1 VTAARLSATDLE
13 TLIAR
18 AIAAAGANA
27 VNAASVARALTLAE
41 IDGHNG
47 HGLSRVPSYAAHV
60 RAGKV
65 DGDATP
71 TATVTRP
78 GALLID
84 ARHGFAYPSID
95 LAVARLPDMARAQ
108 GIAIAAITRSHHFG
122 VAGHHVERL
131 AAQDL
136 VGLCCSNT
144 PKAIAAW
151 GGTAPVFGTN
161 PIAFAAPRAGGSP
174 VVVDAALSTV
184 ARGKI
189 LTAAQKG
196 KPIPAGWALDAN
208 GRPTTDAQAA
218 LSGTLMPL
226 GGVKGA
232 ALAFMVEALCTAL
245 TGARLATEASSL
257 FDDTGGPPGL
267 GHVLVAVDAGG
278 LAGASAFAE
287 RFAAL
292 CAAATH
298 EAGTRLPGDR
308 RLSLRAAA
316 ERDGV
321 AVDAALLAEV
331 RRLAEGAPS

>member
-1 VTAARLSATDLE
+1 
-13 TLIAR
+13 
-18 AIAAAGANA
+18 
-27 VNAASVARALTLAE
+27 
-41 IDGHNG
+41 
-47 HGLSRVPSYAAHV
+47 
-60 RAGKV
+60 
-65 DGDATP
+65 
-71 TATVTRP
+71 
-78 GALLID
+78 
-84 ARHGFAYPSID
+84 
-95 LAVARLPDMARAQ
+95 
-108 GIAIAAITRSHHFG
+108 
-122 VAGHHVERL
+122 
-131 AAQDL
+131 
-136 VGLCCSNT
+136 
-144 PKAIAAW
+144 
-151 GGTAPVFGTN
+151 
-161 PIAFAAPRAGGSP
+161 
-174 VVVDAALSTV
+174 V